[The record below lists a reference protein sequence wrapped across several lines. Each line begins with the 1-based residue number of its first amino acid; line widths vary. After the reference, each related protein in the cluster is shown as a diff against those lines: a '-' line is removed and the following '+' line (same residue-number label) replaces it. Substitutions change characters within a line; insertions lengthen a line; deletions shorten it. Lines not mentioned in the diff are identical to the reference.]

1 MPVSFKLSGFLLLS
15 VQFYAF
21 LGDVPASNGESVML
35 VCSPDSTEL
44 SKAVMVPR
52 EKKNTIQS

>member
-1 MPVSFKLSGFLLLS
+1 MPASFKLSGFLLLS

-21 LGDVPASNGESVML
+21 LGDVPASNGESAML
-35 VCSPDSTEL
+35 VCSPDATEL

-52 EKKNTIQS
+52 EKKNTIQL